1 MQHTLLTFDTI
12 ASLRKENTMNWA
24 PLFLVASL
32 TVVPLAR
39 ADNFYVNKT
48 ADTADGSCD
57 VTDCSLREAVIASNG
72 TPVADTIYLPT
83 GVYTL
88 SIPGTNEQVAA
99 TGDLDITS
107 EVTILGDAYLPSIVD
122 GGGIDRVFDVMAGVI
137 VKMEWLTIRNGYS
150 DGGGGLRV
158 VSSQANV
165 TLDRCLVTENTST
178 GYGGGL
184 KNLGGVLYVENST
197 VSGNT
202 AAQGGGVASFGNGT
216 TALVFSTVSYNIATG
231 ISNGL
236 ALVNSG
242 STFVL
247 RGTIINIGRSSGT
260 ACFGSGFLS
269 TGHNIEGPGD
279 TCDLTAEG
287 DQVNVSGAQLAL
299 HALDWYGGPTRTH
312 ALGPTSVAVDGGG
325 VGGGEGTCPD
335 VDQRGG
341 PRTDGTCDVGSYELN
356 AVPPELIFR
365 DGFES
370 GNTTAWSNSVP

>member
-1 MQHTLLTFDTI
+1 
-12 ASLRKENTMNWA
+12 MNWA

-39 ADNFYVNKT
+39 GDDFYVNKT

-57 VTDCSLREAVIASNG
+57 VTDCSLREAVIASND
-72 TPVADTIYLPT
+72 TPAADTIYLPD

-88 SIPGTNEQVAA
+88 SIPGVGEDDAA
-99 TGDLDITS
+99 TGDLDIKS

-122 GGGIDRVFDVMAGVI
+122 GGGIDRVFDVRASVI
-137 VKMEWLTIRNGYS
+137 VKIEWLTIRNGYS

-158 VSSQANV
+158 ASTQANV

-178 GYGGGL
+178 GFGGGL
-184 KNLGGVLYVENST
+184 ANWGDVLYVRNST
-197 VSGNT
+197 VNGNT
-202 AAQGGGVASFGNGT
+202 AAQGGGVAAMGDGT
-216 TALVFSTVSYNIATG
+216 VALVFSTVSYNHATT

-236 ALVNSG
+236 ALLKQANS
-242 STFVL
+242 TLLL

-325 VGGGEGTCPD
+325 VGGGEGNCPE

-370 GNTTAWSNSVP
+370 GGTTAWSNSVP